1 MRNLAVVWGI
11 AAILFAATAP
21 AQEPGQMLSQSRET
35 AVSLLQQL
43 STRLRATMAENGPEG
58 SVPVCK
64 TVAPEL
70 AGKLSRETG
79 WRVAR
84 VSLRTRNPLL
94 GTPDAWEQ
102 RILED
107 FDRRAG
113 AGDKPEGLEFGEI
126 VSEPAG
132 RYFRYMKAIPVSALC
147 VTCHGPR
154 DQLSPFIQGQ
164 LRSEYPHD
172 KGVGYSP
179 GQIRGAVT
187 VKRPLE

>member
-1 MRNLAVVWGI
+1 MRNLAVVWGLATVLFG
-11 AAILFAATAP
+11 AAAR

-43 STRLRATMAENGPEG
+43 TTRLRATLAENGPEG

-107 FDRRAG
+107 FDRRAA

-126 VSEPAG
+126 VNEAAG
-132 RYFRYMKAIPVSALC
+132 LFFGSLKAV
-147 VTCHGPR
+147 
-154 DQLSPFIQGQ
+154 
-164 LRSEYPHD
+164 
-172 KGVGYSP
+172 
-179 GQIRGAVT
+179 
-187 VKRPLE
+187 

>member
-1 MRNLAVVWGI
+1 MLRILAVVVGVT
-11 AAILFAATAP
+11 ASLFAATAN
-21 AQEPGQMLSQSRET
+21 AQAQLLSESRET
-35 AVSLLQQL
+35 ATSLLQQL
-43 STRLRATMAENGPEG
+43 STRLRATLAENGPEG

-102 RILED
+102 RILEE
-107 FDRRAG
+107 FDRRAA
-113 AGDKPEGLEFGEI
+113 AGDKPETLEFGE
-126 VSEPAG
+126 VVTEPAG
-132 RYFRYMKAIPVSALC
+132 RYFRYLKAIPVSALC

-154 DQLSPFIQGQ
+154 DQLSPFIQEQ
-164 LRSEYPHD
+164 LRSDYPHD
-172 KGVGYSP
+172 KAVGYLP

-187 VKRPLE
+187 IKRPLE